1 MANPF
6 SVTPGNDYTK
16 GLSGLSDVIGQIGE
30 RKRKEEVEQKAIE
43 KFAKMKQGAMAAM
56 KSNDPDTI
64 RQFMVSNPEMS
75 QAMKATIETKFPG
88 QAGEV
93 LKNAYFRAAVDFSQ
107 APALLEEMRT
117 QFAQDGI
124 DPQEQAKLDAFKA
137 KLESNPDEAKKEIES
152 QFAMV
157 ADNDDWKKYQD
168 IKKQP
173 EDKRFKG
180 LTPVYEE
187 YLRVNNLESSPAAFE
202 AYNKSKAKQE
212 ESKDTLKTYSIK
224 NTDGSTRTVKNV
236 KPGSIQ
242 EKQLLQTGF
251 VEGTQ
256 TVGVKPSAKERA
268 QERMNLQ
275 TDNFTKF
282 ANEDPNEFYEKYDYR
297 QNDDGSLFIDPVTGG
312 PQKLKSFGDVFG
324 KRGNLVAIVGL
335 GEQWDDAK
343 ELTELLEVPS
353 VQEDLKKAESEGFWD
368 QAKSKWNNSINKWM
382 QDKGI
387 KGDSATATAIAR
399 IQRMA
404 SDERKKF
411 MGTAVTDSELRSA
424 LAWMPNAGDSF
435 DSVMNKTRLMGKE
448 AEQEFRRWLS
458 IGEDAG
464 ADMSPFSK
472 SFGIK
477 RYTNVLNFDFQGN
490 LIQ

>member
-1 MANPF
+1 MDNRF
-6 SVTPGNDYTK
+6 YVHPGGDLTK
-16 GLSGLSDVIGQIGE
+16 GISGLSGVISKIGDQ
-30 RKRKEEVEQKAIE
+30 KKKEAASKQQEIVNQEAFQAINSMDPN
-43 KFAKMKQGAMAAM
+43 KIRGFMAKNPKMAQ
-56 KSNDPDTI
+56 TI
-64 RQFMVSNPEMS
+64 
-75 QAMKATIETKFPG
+75 KGIIETKFPG
-88 QAGEV
+88 NSKQIYTDS
-93 LKNAYFRAAVDFSQ
+93 LFSAAIDINQ
-107 APALLEEMRT
+107 APQALEAMRK
-117 QFAQDGI
+117 QFSIDGL
-124 DPQEQAKLDAFKA
+124 DEQEIKKLDY
-137 KLESNPDEAKKEIES
+137 LESAIETNPEEAKKIFEGEM
-152 QFAMV
+152 ALL
-157 ADNDDWKKYQD
+157 ADDKLWKKYQD

-180 LTPVYEE
+180 LTPGYEE

-477 RYTNVLNFDFQGN
+477 RYTNLKF
-490 LIQ
+490 

>member
-1 MANPF
+1 
-6 SVTPGNDYTK
+6 
-16 GLSGLSDVIGQIGE
+16 
-30 RKRKEEVEQKAIE
+30 
-43 KFAKMKQGAMAAM
+43 
-56 KSNDPDTI
+56 
-64 RQFMVSNPEMS
+64 
-75 QAMKATIETKFPG
+75 
-88 QAGEV
+88 
-93 LKNAYFRAAVDFSQ
+93 
-107 APALLEEMRT
+107 
-117 QFAQDGI
+117 
-124 DPQEQAKLDAFKA
+124 
-137 KLESNPDEAKKEIES
+137 
-152 QFAMV
+152 
-157 ADNDDWKKYQD
+157 
-168 IKKQP
+168 
-173 EDKRFKG
+173 
-180 LTPVYEE
+180 
-187 YLRVNNLESSPAAFE
+187 
-202 AYNKSKAKQE
+202 
-212 ESKDTLKTYSIK
+212 
-224 NTDGSTRTVKNV
+224 
-236 KPGSIQ
+236 
-242 EKQLLQTGF
+242 LLQTGF